1 MHKLLEQ
8 YKTQIVPAMKE
19 KFNIKNEMAVPK
31 LMKLSINIGTSK
43 ALRDASYWEVMEN
56 VITRISGQKPVKT
69 MAKKSI
75 SNFKIRKG
83 QVVGMKVT
91 LRNKRMYDFLDK
103 LINVTLPRVS
113 DFHGVPDRVIDRN
126 GNLSLGF
133 KEYTAFPEIR
143 SDEIE
148 KLHGLEITVA
158 TNAKNHD
165 QGLELFRLMGFP
177 FEVK

>member
-1 MHKLLEQ
+1 MHKLLKQ
-8 YKTQIVPAMKE
+8 YQTQVIPAMKE
-19 KFNIKNEMAVPK
+19 KFKIKNEMAVPR
-31 LMKLSINIGTSK
+31 LMKISINIGTSK
-43 ALRDASYWEVMEN
+43 ALHDASYWEVMEN
-56 VITRISGQKPVKT
+56 VLMRISGQKPVKT

-83 QVVGMKVT
+83 LVVGMKVT
-91 LRNKRMYDFLDK
+91 LRNKRMYDFLQK

-113 DFHGVPDRVIDRN
+113 DFHGVPEKIIDRN

-148 KLHGLEITVA
+148 KSHGLEITIA
-158 TNAKNHD
+158 TNARNHD
-165 QGLELFRLMGFP
+165 RGLEFFRLLGFP
-177 FEVK
+177 FETK